1 MTAMIEAAKQ
11 KAPGYNSGGI
21 YLGGTSFG
29 DKGLARLNKGEM
41 ILNMSQQANLF
52 DAINSGQMGGS
63 GKQILNI
70 GFDRIRGSDIYLSL
84 KNHMKSTGKKL

>member
-1 MTAMIEAAKQ
+1 
-11 KAPGYNSGGI
+11 
-21 YLGGTSFG
+21 
-29 DKGLARLNKGEM
+29 M